1 MLCICKSDLFPDG
14 RQIQREILYRPI
26 SCRTAL
32 LLHGASDLI
41 DQSLAIVADSDLFAA
56 QILLLIMLRLCQ
68 VAAGGE
74 ECKAACKTGS
84 SKKKQGLGLTNCKLR
99 WLLSTDLTCA
109 PACCCWR
116 AADGPDYLR
125 ADFAVPPCCATWRCC
140 SAAAASARSTDAWP
154 TSRRRTWMP
163 DRVTPPQLDQL
174 KRPPPQLQL
183 LPNRVPR

>member
-84 SKKKQGLGLTNCKLR
+84 SKKKNGLGLTDCKLCDSYPSI
-99 WLLSTDLTCA
+99 LLALQ
-109 PACCCWR
+109 R
-116 AADGPDYLR
+116 AVVGERPMGRTIYGQ
-125 ADFAVPPCCATWRCC
+125 
-140 SAAAASARSTDAWP
+140 
-154 TSRRRTWMP
+154 TSRSLHAARHGVVVVQLLLLHARRTHGR
-163 DRVTPPQLDQL
+163 RVGGGHGCLI
-174 KRPPPQLQL
+174 
-183 LPNRVPR
+183 V